1 MRARTANVAALAQ
14 ARTSIPAGTATRAR
28 IALVVLLLLA
38 GCEVF
43 HSDSENFVRQQHAER
58 ERRVAGMRAATQQ
71 AATGQRLTGDALA
84 RAVRGRTHVFTYAV
98 APGRYVEY
106 SFFRAD
112 GHFVYRNSQWATDP
126 DGREG
131 DRWRVSDEY
140 LCVVSGEF
148 TPDERCYALTALPD
162 GRVQY
167 FIHAPGDETDGLLT
181 KVTDA
186 TRDGTSP

>member
-1 MRARTANVAALAQ
+1 M
-14 ARTSIPAGTATRAR
+14 PAGTATRAR
-28 IALVVLLLLA
+28 IALVALVVLA

-43 HSDSENFVRQQHAER
+43 HSDSENLVRQQRAER
-58 ERRVAGMRAATQQ
+58 ERRIAGMRTATQQ
-71 AATGQRLTGDALA
+71 AAPGRRLTGDALA
-84 RAVRGRTHVFTYAV
+84 VAVRGRTHIFAYAV
-98 APGRYVEY
+98 APGGTARRYVEY

-131 DRWRVSDEY
+131 DRWRVSDED

-181 KVTDA
+181 KVTDEI
-186 TRDGTSP
+186 RDGAAP

>member
-1 MRARTANVAALAQ
+1 MRARTADGAALAQ
-14 ARTSIPAGTATRAR
+14 ARTSMPAAIRAR
-28 IALVVLLLLA
+28 IALVVLLVLA

-43 HSDSENFVRQQHAER
+43 HSDSENSLRQQHAER
-58 ERRVAGMRAATQQ
+58 ERRIAGMRAATQQ
-71 AATGQRLTGDALA
+71 AATGQRLTGDALT

-126 DGREG
+126 DGRDG
-131 DRWRVSDEY
+131 DHWRVSDEY
-140 LCVVSGEF
+140 VCVVSGEF

-181 KVTDA
+181 KVTDEI
-186 TRDGTSP
+186 RDGAPP